1 MMYVL
6 LEPVIGDPY
15 GLYPE
20 PRQEPDVINEEELD
34 LVFSADA
41 NDSDQ
46 SSEDEVHQRPVKKVS
61 WLEDGKRSGSVEDDY
76 YSPQPFMYNG
86 RIMLVAIPGF
96 LLTLPVGGDL

>member
-1 MMYVL
+1 M
-6 LEPVIGDPY
+6 IGDPY

-34 LVFSADA
+34 LVFRADA
-41 NDSDQ
+41 NDSDR

-61 WLEDGKRSGSVEDDY
+61 WLEDEKPGGSVEDDC

-86 RIMLVAIPGF
+86 RILLVAIPGF
-96 LLTLPVGGDL
+96 LLTLSVGGDL